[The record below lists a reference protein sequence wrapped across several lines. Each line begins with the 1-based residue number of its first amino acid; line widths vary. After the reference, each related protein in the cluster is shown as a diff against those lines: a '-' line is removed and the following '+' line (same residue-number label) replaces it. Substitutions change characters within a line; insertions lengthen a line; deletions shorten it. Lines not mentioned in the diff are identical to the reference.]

1 MTTNTNHSPLTCIDC
16 IKRQAR
22 ERAQASNAARRAQRS
37 IVRVF

>member
-1 MTTNTNHSPLTCIDC
+1 MTNREHSPLTCLDC

-22 ERAQASNAARRAQRS
+22 ERAQVSNAARRTERS